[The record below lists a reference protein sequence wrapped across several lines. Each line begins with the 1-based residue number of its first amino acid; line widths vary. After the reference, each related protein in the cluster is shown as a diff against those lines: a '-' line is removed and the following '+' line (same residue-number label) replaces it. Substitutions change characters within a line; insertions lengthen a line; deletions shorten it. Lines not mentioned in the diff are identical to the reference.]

1 MNRLKNRSG
10 QMRVLEVILASFVL
24 LGALAFVNVF
34 ITTPRSAIYE
44 VGDLEKLGYNVL
56 HNLDEQRLLT
66 RFVYNQSE
74 WAANFTNALRVS
86 LPTGVFFDLTIR
98 YPNGT
103 VLNRN
108 VPIRYGDS
116 GVFSNSNATSSVTY
130 MVTGY
135 TSASQASYDPRVLLL
150 LLVRE

>member
-1 MNRLKNRSG
+1 MNMFKNRSG

-34 ITTPRSAIYE
+34 VTTPRSATYE
-44 VGDLEKLGYNVL
+44 VDDLQKLGYNVL

-66 RFVYNQSE
+66 RFVYDQSE

-86 LPTGVFFDLTIR
+86 LPTGVFFDLTVR
-98 YPNGT
+98 DPNGT
-103 VLNRN
+103 ILNPN
-108 VPIRYGDS
+108 VPIRYGDL
-116 GVFSNSNATSSVTY
+116 GVFTNSNATSSVTY

-135 TSASQASYDPRVLLL
+135 TSASQATYDPRVLLL

>member
-1 MNRLKNRSG
+1 MNRLKDRRG
-10 QMRVLEVILASFVL
+10 QMRIVEVILASFVL

-34 ITTPRSAIYE
+34 VTTPRSAIYE

-56 HNLDEQRLLT
+56 HNLDEQRLLA
-66 RFVYNQSE
+66 RFVYNEPE
-74 WAANFTNALRVS
+74 WTANFTNALRVS

-98 YPNGT
+98 SINGV

-108 VPIRYGDS
+108 VPIRYGDL

-130 MVTGY
+130 TVTGY
-135 TSASQASYDPRVLLL
+135 TYASQATYDPRILLL

>member
-34 ITTPRSAIYE
+34 VSTPRSAVYE
-44 VGDLEKLGYNVL
+44 VDDLEKLGYNVL
-56 HNLDEQRLLT
+56 HNLDEQRLLA
-66 RFVYNQSE
+66 RFVYVQAE
-74 WAANFTNALRVS
+74 WASNFTNALRVS
-86 LPTGVFFDLTIR
+86 LPTGVFFDLTIHDR
-98 YPNGT
+98 NGI
-103 VLNRN
+103 VLNRD
-108 VPIRYGDS
+108 VPIRYGDL

-135 TSASQASYDPRVLLL
+135 TSVSQATYDPRVLLL